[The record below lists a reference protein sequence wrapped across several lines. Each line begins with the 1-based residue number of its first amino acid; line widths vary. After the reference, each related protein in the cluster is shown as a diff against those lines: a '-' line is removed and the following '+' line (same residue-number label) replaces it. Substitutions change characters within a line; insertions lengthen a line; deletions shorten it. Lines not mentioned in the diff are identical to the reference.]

1 MSIATMSPGVR
12 VRRRMALSMLFKIA
26 RAKYFLGYG
35 RRAGLYVRAALHR
48 ARYPS
53 PSRSG
58 IRADR
63 CHVGRFWTKHR
74 ATTVTISAWSVTSC
88 CCRLESFDRLLMLL

>member
-35 RRAGLYVRAALHR
+35 RRAGL
-48 ARYPS
+48 
-53 PSRSG
+53 
-58 IRADR
+58 
-63 CHVGRFWTKHR
+63 
-74 ATTVTISAWSVTSC
+74 
-88 CCRLESFDRLLMLL
+88 